1 LKKTILKN
9 FVNDII
15 KKLWVITKKQTLN
28 LKKTFF
34 KTKKQTKT
42 SQFLKAK
49 LWKGRKKD

>member
-42 SQFLKAK
+42 SHFWKAK